1 MRAEP
6 LRVATVAEALAAGPA
21 RFGAAQVE
29 FSAAAGSTSFRLAE
43 LVADAGR
50 LAGGLAGKGI
60 GPGDRV
66 ASLLPNGRDAF
77 ILELAAAWLGVA
89 LVPIVPLLGSQELA
103 QVVAD
108 SSPAMLIHAPR
119 WRKNDLNARA
129 AALDGN
135 TRRIVTGSREWAEF
149 FEAEAPSPHVPAPP
163 DECLVIYTSG
173 STGVPKGV
181 RHSHRAVLA
190 EAVLPPYRATMTD
203 ADLALQAS
211 AAGHIGG
218 YLYPLRIL
226 LMGSRTIVMDGWDAE
241 RAARLIADRRV
252 SALPATPFHLAA
264 ILDVA
269 DRDGLDISCLQYVV
283 VGGAPCPPELIERAD
298 QHGVRAVRSFGM
310 SEHPTIT
317 LGDHAAGLAERAS
330 SDGRVAR
337 GNEVSLVD
345 EAGRSAA
352 SGAAGEIRTRG
363 PERFIGYTNA
373 GPRALAAEEWFSTG
387 DIGRVDSRGLLTVVD
402 RKKNIIIRGGENLSA
417 SEIELV
423 LGRHP
428 AVAEVAVVGVPD
440 ERYGERAC
448 AFVVLA
454 AGHTLDLGDVRRH
467 FADQGV
473 GIQKTPEHL
482 RLVDQLPRS
491 AIQKV
496 RKQELRQL
504 FLADAGPGGVRP
516 A

>member
-1 MRAEP
+1 MRTEP
-6 LRVATVAEALAAGPA
+6 LQVATVAEALDAGRA
-21 RFGAAQVE
+21 RFGATEVE
-29 FSAAAGSTSFRLAE
+29 FSTAAGSTTFRLAE
-43 LVADAGR
+43 LAADAGR
-50 LAGGLAGKGI
+50 LAGGLAGEGI

-66 ASLLPNGRDAF
+66 AGLLPNGRDAF
-77 ILELAAAWLGVA
+77 VLELAAARLA
-89 LVPIVPLLGSQELA
+89 ATLVPMVPLLGSPELA
-103 QVVAD
+103 QIVAD
-108 SSPAMLIHAPR
+108 SSPALLIHAPR
-119 WRKNDLNARA
+119 WRKNDLNARVA
-129 AALDGN
+129 TLDGN
-135 TRRIVTGSREWAEF
+135 TRRIETGSPEWSELF
-149 FEAEAPSPHVPAPP
+149 GAEAPPPHIPAPR

-241 RAARLIADRRV
+241 RAARLIADRRI

-269 DRDGLDISCLQYVV
+269 DRDGLDVSCLQYVV
-283 VGGAPCPPELIERAD
+283 VGGAPCPPELVERAD
-298 QHGVRAVRSFGM
+298 RHGVRAVRSFGM

-317 LGDHAAGLAERAS
+317 LGDHAAPLAERAS
-330 SDGRVAR
+330 CDGRVAR

-345 EAGRSAA
+345 EAGRPAA
-352 SGAAGEIRTRG
+352 PGAAGEIRTRG